1 MLRMDIRWKQR
12 FDNFEK
18 AFLRLKDAL
27 RNDSPSELEKAGV
40 IQYFE
45 FTFELGWKTLKD
57 YLQEMGVEARFPR
70 DTIKEAFSNGLI
82 QNGDLWLDM
91 LEKRNLMSHTY
102 DEFTANQSF
111 QMVRDEFIHGI
122 EQLYTKLKDLR

>member
-1 MLRMDIRWKQR
+1 MDIRWKQR

-70 DTIKEAFSNGLI
+70 DTIKEAFTNGLI
-82 QNGDLWLDM
+82 QDGDLWLDM
-91 LEKRNLMSHTY
+91 LEKRNQMSHTY

>member
-1 MLRMDIRWKQR
+1 LDFKRNQS
-12 FDNFEK
+12 FVNFEK
-18 AFLRLKDAL
+18 AFLLLKDAL
-27 RNDSPSELEKAGV
+27 RKNNLSELEKAGV
-40 IQYFE
+40 IHYFE

-70 DTIKEAFSNGLI
+70 DTIKEAFTNGLI
-82 QNGDLWLDM
+82 QDGDLWLDM

>member
-1 MLRMDIRWKQR
+1 MDIRWKQR

-70 DTIKEAFSNGLI
+70 DTIKEAFTNGLI
-82 QNGDLWLDM
+82 QDGDLWLDM
-91 LEKRNLMSHTY
+91 LEKRNQKSHTY
-102 DEFTANQSF
+102 DELSANQSF

-122 EQLYTKLKDLR
+122 EQLYTKLKELR

>member
-1 MLRMDIRWKQR
+1 MDFKRNQS
-12 FDNFEK
+12 FVNFEK
-18 AFLRLKDAL
+18 AFLLLKDAL
-27 RNDSPSELEKAGV
+27 RKNNLSELEKAGV
-40 IQYFE
+40 IHYFE

-70 DTIKEAFSNGLI
+70 DTIKEAFTNGLI
-82 QNGDLWLDM
+82 QDGDLWLDM

>member
-1 MLRMDIRWKQR
+1 MDIRWKQR

-57 YLQEMGVEARFPR
+57 YLQEMGVEVRFPR
-70 DTIKEAFSNGLI
+70 DTIKEAFTNGLI
-82 QNGDLWLDM
+82 QDGDLWLDM
-91 LEKRNLMSHTY
+91 LEKRNQMSHTY

-111 QMVRDEFIHGI
+111 QMVRDEFIYGI